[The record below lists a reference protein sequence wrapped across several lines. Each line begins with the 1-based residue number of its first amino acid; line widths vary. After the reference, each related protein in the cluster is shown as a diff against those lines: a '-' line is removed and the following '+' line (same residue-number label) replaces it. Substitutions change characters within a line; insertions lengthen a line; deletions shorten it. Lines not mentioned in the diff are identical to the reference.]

1 MTRYTQ
7 LLLSTF
13 LLLLILAGV
22 SLVTGAEPLAIKTVL
37 KTLIEGGEQ
46 DFIVNYYRLPRIL
59 IAILVGMGLAI
70 SGVLTQG
77 IIRNP
82 LASPDLMGISGGA
95 GLAAC
100 TVLLI
105 WPNINNAWLPP
116 IALLGGFAA
125 ALIIWLLNRWHNP
138 SPARLALVGIAIS
151 AFLSSCINFLLVLH
165 PIEVNSAMIWLT
177 GSLWGRNWDYLWPL
191 LPWLITLVPFSFY
204 LAWSLDLFAL
214 GEETANA
221 LGVDT
226 QRLQIV
232 ALLSAV
238 ALASVSVAVCGTIG
252 FVGLLAPHLARLL
265 VGSRHKLILPCAA
278 LIGALL
284 VLSADTLARNLA
296 PPLELPAGVLTAILG
311 APYFLFLLHRY
322 KGC

>member
-1 MTRYTQ
+1 MSHYK
-7 LLLSTF
+7 LLLVST
-13 LLLLILAGV
+13 LSLLLILMGV
-22 SLVTGAEPLAIKTVL
+22 SLLFGAESIPIKTVL
-37 KTLIEGGEQ
+37 HTLVYGGEQ
-46 DFIVNYYRLPRIL
+46 NFIINHYRLPRIL

-70 SGVLTQG
+70 AGVLTQG

-100 TVLLI
+100 SVLLI
-105 WPNINNAWLPP
+105 YPTINHLWLPP
-116 IALLGGFAA
+116 IALLGGFGA
-125 ALIIWLLNRWHNP
+125 ALLIWLLNRLHNP

-177 GSLWGRNWDYLWPL
+177 GSLWGRNWDYTWPL

-214 GEETANA
+214 GEQTADA
-221 LGVDT
+221 LGVNS
-226 QRLQIV
+226 QRLQV
-232 ALLSAV
+232 LALLSAV
-238 ALASVSVAVCGTIG
+238 ALASVSVAICGTIG
-252 FVGLLAPHLARLL
+252 FVGLLAPHLARIL
-265 VGSRHKLILPCAA
+265 VGSRHKLVLPFAA
-278 LIGALL
+278 LIGAIL

-311 APYFLFLLHRY
+311 APYFLFLLH
-322 KGC
+322 KSKAW

>member
-1 MTRYTQ
+1 MPRYI
-7 LLLSTF
+7 LLFISA
-13 LLLLILAGV
+13 LLLLLALIGT
-22 SLVTGAEPLAIKTVL
+22 SLLFGAESIPIKTVIH
-37 KTLIEGGEQ
+37 TLIYGGEQ
-46 DFIVNYYRLPRIL
+46 DFIINNYRLPRII
-59 IAILVGMGLAI
+59 IAVLVGMGLAI
-70 SGVLTQG
+70 AGVLTQG

-100 TVLLI
+100 SVLLI
-105 WPNINNAWLPP
+105 YPTINHLWLPP
-116 IALLGGFAA
+116 VALLGGFSAA
-125 ALIIWLLNRWHNP
+125 FIIWLLNHLHNP

-177 GSLWGRNWDYLWPL
+177 GSLWGRNWNYVWPL
-191 LPWLITLVPFSFY
+191 LPWLVTLVPFSFY
-204 LAWSLDLFAL
+204 LAWSLDIFAL
-214 GEETANA
+214 GEETAGA
-221 LGVDT
+221 LGVNT
-226 QRLQIV
+226 QRLQIL

-252 FVGLLAPHLARLL
+252 FVGLLAPHLARLI
-265 VGSRHKLILPCAA
+265 VGSRHKLVLPFAV
-278 LIGALL
+278 LIGAIL

-311 APYFLFLLHRY
+311 APYFLFLLH
-322 KGC
+322 KSKAW

>member
-1 MTRYTQ
+1 MTRFQ
-7 LLLSTF
+7 KSLLGGGLLLV
-13 LLLLILAGV
+13 ILAVYSLFNGAHHLSANTVV
-22 SLVTGAEPLAIKTVL
+22 S
-37 KTLIEGGEQ
+37 TLFYAGDQ
-46 DFIVNYYRLPRIL
+46 DFIVNHYRLPRL
-59 IAILVGMGLAI
+59 FIAILVGMGLAV
-70 SGVLTQG
+70 SGVLTQA

-100 TVLLI
+100 TVLLTQ
-105 WPNINNAWLPP
+105 PDINPAWLPV
-116 IALLGGFAA
+116 IALLGGFTAA
-125 ALIIWLLNRWHNP
+125 FLIWWLNNRHQP
-138 SPARLALVGIAIS
+138 SPARLALLGIAIS
-151 AFLSSCINFLLVLH
+151 AFLSSCINFLLVLY

-177 GSLWGRNWDYLWPL
+177 GSLWGRNWDYIWPL
-191 LPWLITLVPFSFY
+191 LPWLLTLVPFSYY
-204 LAWSLDLFAL
+204 LAWRLDLFAL
-214 GEETANA
+214 GDETASA

-226 QRLQIV
+226 KRLQIM

-265 VGSRHKLILPCAA
+265 VGSQHKLMLPVAA

-311 APYFLFLLHRY
+311 APYFVFLLHRY
-322 KGC
+322 KGW

>member
-13 LLLLILAGV
+13 LLLLLLAGV
-22 SLVTGAEPLAIKTVL
+22 SLVTGAESLTIKTVL
-37 KTLIEGGEQ
+37 QTLINGGDQ

-95 GLAAC
+95 GLSAC

-105 WPNINNAWLPP
+105 WPNINNVWLPP
-116 IALLGGFAA
+116 VALLGGFSA
-125 ALIIWLLNRWHNP
+125 ALIIWLLNRWHSP

-165 PIEVNSAMIWLT
+165 PVEVNSAMIWLT

-191 LPWLITLVPFSFY
+191 LPWLIILVPFSFY

-226 QRLQIV
+226 QRLQVI
-232 ALLSAV
+232 ALLSSV

-322 KGC
+322 KGY

>member
-1 MTRYTQ
+1 MSRYKQ
-7 LLLSTF
+7 LLFGGTM
-13 LLLLILAGV
+13 LLLMLAGI
-22 SLVTGAEPLAIKTVL
+22 SLIYGAQTLSINTVL
-37 KTLIEGGEQ
+37 HTLWQGGEQ
-46 DFIVNYYRLPRIL
+46 DFIVNDYRLPRIL
-59 IAILVGMGLAI
+59 IAILVGTGLAV

-100 TVLLI
+100 TVLLV
-105 WPNINNAWLPP
+105 WPNIGSVWLPVV
-116 IALLGGFAA
+116 ALFGGFSA
-125 ALIIWLLNRWHNP
+125 ALIIWLLSRWQQP
-138 SPARLALVGIAIS
+138 SPARLALVGIAMS
-151 AFLSSCINFLLVLH
+151 AFLSSCINFLLVIH

-177 GSLWGRNWDYLWPL
+177 GSLWGRNWSYIWPL
-191 LPWLITLVPFSFY
+191 LPWLLTLVPFSFY
-204 LAWSLDLFAL
+204 LAWRLDLFAL
-214 GEETANA
+214 GEETAQA

-226 QRLQIV
+226 QRLQIM

-265 VGSRHKLILPCAA
+265 VGSRHQLVLPIAA
-278 LIGALL
+278 LVGALL

-311 APYFLFLLHRY
+311 APYFIFLLHRY
-322 KGC
+322 KGW

>member
-1 MTRYTQ
+1 MSRYS
-7 LLLSTF
+7 LLLFFAIS
-13 LLLLILAGV
+13 LLAALACTSLLM
-22 SLVTGAEPLAIKTVL
+22 GAEPLSNQTIL
-37 KTLIEGGEQ
+37 HTLIYGGEQ
-46 DFIVNYYRLPRIL
+46 DFIVNNYRLPRII

-70 SGVLTQG
+70 AGVLTQG

-82 LASPDLMGISGGA
+82 LASPDLMGISGGS

-100 TVLLI
+100 SVLLI
-105 WPNINNAWLPP
+105 WPSLNHLWLPP
-116 IALLGGFAA
+116 VALLGGFSAA
-125 ALIIWLLNRWHNP
+125 GLIWLLNRLHNP

-151 AFLSSCINFLLVLH
+151 ALLSSCINFLLVLH

-177 GSLWGRNWDYLWPL
+177 GSLWGRNWDYVWPL
-191 LPWLITLVPFSFY
+191 LPWLIILVPFSFY

-221 LGVDT
+221 LGVNT
-226 QRLQIV
+226 QGLQIL

-265 VGSRHKLILPCAA
+265 VGSRHRLVLPFAA
-278 LIGALL
+278 LIGAIL

-311 APYFLFLLHRY
+311 APYFLFLLH
-322 KGC
+322 KSKAW

>member
-1 MTRYTQ
+1 MSRHTQ
-7 LLLSTF
+7 LLLSGF
-13 LLLLILAGV
+13 SLLLLLALL
-22 SLVTGAEPLAIKTVL
+22 SLVMGAEPLPIKTVL
-37 KTLIEGGEQ
+37 QTLIQGGEE
-46 DFIVNYYRLPRIL
+46 DFIVNQYRLPRIL

-82 LASPDLMGISGGA
+82 LASPDLMGVSAGA
-95 GLAAC
+95 GLSAC
-100 TVLLI
+100 SLLLI
-105 WPNINNAWLPP
+105 RPDISHLWLPP
-116 IALLGGFAA
+116 VALLGGFSA
-125 ALIIWLLNRWHNP
+125 ALIIYLLNRWHNP
-138 SPARLALVGIAIS
+138 TPARLALVGIAIS

-177 GSLWGRNWDYLWPL
+177 GSLWGRNWEHLWPL
-191 LPWLITLVPFSFY
+191 LPWLIILVPFSFY

-214 GEETANA
+214 GEETAGA
-221 LGVDT
+221 LGVNT
-226 QRLQIV
+226 QGLQTA

-238 ALASVSVAVCGTIG
+238 ALASVSVAVCGSIG

-265 VGSRHKLILPCAA
+265 VGSRHKLVLPCAA
-278 LIGALL
+278 LVGALL

-296 PPLELPAGVLTAILG
+296 PPLELPAGLLTAILG

-322 KGC
+322 KGY